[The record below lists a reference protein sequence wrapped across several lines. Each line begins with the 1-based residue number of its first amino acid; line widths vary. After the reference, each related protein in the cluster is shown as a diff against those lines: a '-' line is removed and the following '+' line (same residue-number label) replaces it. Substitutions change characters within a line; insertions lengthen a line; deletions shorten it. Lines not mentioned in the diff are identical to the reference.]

1 MHVLSQFMD
10 SGSKRKRKRIDNY
23 RTNAHCPRP
32 KTLLRHQTRGQ
43 LTLQVEAG
51 LGGEAGV
58 GAEAG
63 GGRGA
68 ADRQRGHLGQAAQH
82 EARHGEAAVTP
93 HLHRGHSEESVEA
106 SARVLLRV
114 LDPHF

>member
-1 MHVLSQFMD
+1 MENQ
-10 SGSKRKRKRIDNY
+10 
-23 RTNAHCPRP
+23 RP
-32 KTLLRHQTRGQ
+32 LPTARDPIKTPNSRGQ

-68 ADRQRGHLGQAAQH
+68 ADPQRGHLGQAAQH
-82 EARHGEAAVTP
+82 EARHGEAAVAP
-93 HLHRGHSEESVEA
+93 HLHRGHSEDSAEDSVEDSVQLPA
-106 SARVLLRV
+106 AFPSDL
-114 LDPHF
+114 

>member
-1 MHVLSQFMD
+1 MPLSPIQA
-10 SGSKRKRKRIDNY
+10 GSILTITEPT
-23 RTNAHCPRP
+23 TNAHCPRP
-32 KTLLRHQTRGQ
+32 ETHLRHQTRGQ

-68 ADRQRGHLGQAAQH
+68 ADPQRGHLGQAAQH
-82 EARHGEAAVTP
+82 EARHGEAAVAP
-93 HLHRGHSEESVEA
+93 YLHRGHSEDSAEDSVQLPA
-106 SARVLLRV
+106 TFPSDL
-114 LDPHF
+114 

>member
-10 SGSKRKRKRIDNY
+10 SGSKQCKRIDNY

-82 EARHGEAAVTP
+82 EARHGEAGVAP
-93 HLHRGHSEESVEA
+93 HLHRGHSEDSVEA
-106 SARVLLRV
+106 SVQLSATFPSDL
-114 LDPHF
+114 

>member
-1 MHVLSQFMD
+1 MNNTSLSPIQAV
-10 SGSKRKRKRIDNY
+10 SIL
-23 RTNAHCPRP
+23 TITEPTPTAHSPLP
-32 KTLLRHQTRGQ
+32 TKLRHQTRGQ

-82 EARHGEAAVTP
+82 EARHGEAGVAP
-93 HLHRGHSEESVEA
+93 HLHRGHSEDSAEA
-106 SARVLLRV
+106 SVQLSATFPSDL
-114 LDPHF
+114 